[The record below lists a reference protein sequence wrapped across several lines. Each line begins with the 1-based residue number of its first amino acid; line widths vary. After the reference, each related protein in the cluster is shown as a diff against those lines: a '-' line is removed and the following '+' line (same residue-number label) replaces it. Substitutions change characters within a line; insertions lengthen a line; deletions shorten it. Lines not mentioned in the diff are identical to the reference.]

1 MRTQDQT
8 GGEQMWNELRTFVMR
23 GNVVDMAV
31 GVILGTA
38 FGKIVTSLVSDIL
51 MPPIGLLLN
60 EVDFSNLFINLSRTQ
75 YASLAQAK
83 AAGAATINYGVFVN
97 DVINFLIV
105 AVVIFWLIKPINHWK
120 GVRAAVAAPAVKDC
134 PYCLSQIP
142 LKALRCAQ
150 CTATL
155 TS

>member
-1 MRTQDQT
+1 
-8 GGEQMWNELRTFVMR
+8 MWNEFKAFVMR

-38 FGKIVTSLVSDIL
+38 FGKIVASLVSDML
-51 MPPIGLLLN
+51 MPPLGLLLN
-60 EVDFSNLFINLSRTQ
+60 EVDFSNLFINLSRTR

-97 DVINFLIV
+97 EMINFLIV
-105 AVVIFWLIKPINHWK
+105 AVVMFWLIKPINRWK
-120 GVRAAVAAPAVKDC
+120 GVRAAAAAPAMKDC

-142 LKALRCAQ
+142 SKAVRCAQ

-155 TS
+155 TP

>member
-1 MRTQDQT
+1 
-8 GGEQMWNELRTFVMR
+8 MWNEFKAFVMR
-23 GNVVDMAV
+23 GNVVDMAI
-31 GVILGTA
+31 GVVLGTA

-60 EVDFSNLFINLSRTQ
+60 EMDFSNLFINLSGTH

-83 AAGAATINYGVFVN
+83 AAGAATINYGIFVN

-105 AVVIFWLIKPINHWK
+105 ALVMFCLIKPINRWK
-120 GVRAAVAAPAVKDC
+120 GIRAAAAASAVKDC

-142 LKALRCAQ
+142 SKAVRCAQ
-150 CTATL
+150 CT
-155 TS
+155 SQVNP

>member
-1 MRTQDQT
+1 
-8 GGEQMWNELRTFVMR
+8 MWNEFKAFVAR

-60 EVDFSNLFINLSRTQ
+60 EVDFSNLFIDLSRTH

-83 AAGAATINYGVFVN
+83 AAGAATINYGVFVS
-97 DVINFLIV
+97 DVINFLILAGV
-105 AVVIFWLIKPINHWK
+105 MFWLMKPINRWK
-120 GVRAAVAAPAVKDC
+120 GIRAVATAPAVKDC
-134 PYCLSQIP
+134 PYCFSQIP
-142 LKALRCAQ
+142 LKAVRCAQ
-150 CTATL
+150 CTATF
-155 TS
+155 TP

>member
-1 MRTQDQT
+1 
-8 GGEQMWNELRTFVMR
+8 MWSEFKAFVMR

-38 FGKIVTSLVSDIL
+38 FGKIVASLVSDIL

-60 EVDFSNLFINLSRTQ
+60 EVDFSSLFINLSRTP

-97 DVINFLIV
+97 DIINFLIV
-105 AVVIFWLIKPINHWK
+105 ALVMFWLIKPINRWK
-120 GVRAAVAAPAVKDC
+120 GVRAAAVAAPAMKDC

-142 LKALRCAQ
+142 VKAVRCAQ

-155 TS
+155 TP

>member
-1 MRTQDQT
+1 
-8 GGEQMWNELRTFVMR
+8 MWNEFKAFVAR

-60 EVDFSNLFINLSRTQ
+60 EVDFSNLFIDLSRTH

-83 AAGAATINYGVFVN
+83 AAGAATINYGVFVS
-97 DVINFLIV
+97 DVINFLILAGV
-105 AVVIFWLIKPINHWK
+105 MFWLMKPINHWK
-120 GVRAAVAAPAVKDC
+120 GIRAAATAPALKDC
-134 PYCLSQIP
+134 PCCFSQIP
-142 LKALRCAQ
+142 LKAVRCAQ

-155 TS
+155 TP

>member
-1 MRTQDQT
+1 
-8 GGEQMWNELRTFVMR
+8 MWNEFKAFVMR

-38 FGKIVTSLVSDIL
+38 FGKIVTSLVSDIVT
-51 MPPIGLLLN
+51 PPIGLLLS
-60 EVDFSNLFINLSRTQ
+60 EVDFSNLFINLSRMP

-105 AVVIFWLIKPINHWK
+105 AMVMFWLIKPINRWK
-120 GVRAAVAAPAVKDC
+120 GIRAAAAEPAMKEC

-142 LKALRCAQ
+142 IKAVRCTQ

-155 TS
+155 TP